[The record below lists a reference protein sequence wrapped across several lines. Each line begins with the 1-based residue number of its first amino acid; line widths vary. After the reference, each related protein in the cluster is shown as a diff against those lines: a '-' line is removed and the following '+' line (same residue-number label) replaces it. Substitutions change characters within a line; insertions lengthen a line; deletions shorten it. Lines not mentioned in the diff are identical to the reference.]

1 MTIEANYDIFIV
13 DKDLKH
19 GQTIKDHL
27 SSHPHYTFHLFSS
40 SQDCLEKLS
49 IQPAL
54 IFLDYELD
62 ENPSKIKEGVELL
75 KVLKQKLP
83 KSEVVLF
90 SGHEKIEVAKD
101 TLEHGAYDFIVKS
114 EISHLRAENIILK
127 VLHRHQLQ
135 DEKKRY
141 KNLFI
146 ATAVSIAV
154 LVIGAIVLYSLG
166 IIVHDNVGGSMF

>member
-27 SSHPHYTFHLFSS
+27 SNHTHYTFHLFTNTK
-40 SQDCLEKLS
+40 DCLEKMELK
-49 IQPAL
+49 PAL

-62 ENPSKIKEGVELL
+62 ENPTDLKEGIEFL
-75 KVLKQKLP
+75 KILKQKDP
-83 KSEVVLF
+83 KADVVLF
-90 SGHEKIEVAKD
+90 SGHEKIEVAQD
-101 TLEHGAYDFIVKS
+101 ALTHGAYDFIVKS
-114 EISHLRAENIILK
+114 EVSHLRAENIILK

-141 KNLFI
+141 KTLFI
-146 ATAVSIAV
+146 AAVISISV
-154 LVIGAIVLYSLG
+154 LIIGAIALYSLG
-166 IIVHDNVGGSMF
+166 IIVTDNVGGPMF